1 MRNEEL
7 FLRFSNGTF
16 KIMQIA
22 DAQEF
27 PYVSPDTVRLIE
39 LAVEAEKPDLVIFTG
54 DQIYG
59 IHPKLWRK
67 NAEANVAGVLRKIL
81 SPVTEAGVPFAV
93 TFGNHDAECGVPN
106 ARQAEL
112 YASLPGYV
120 PGERMSDAVPGAFRL
135 LICGKNDKPLFDVF
149 CFDTRGSAAAG
160 GRGVTDEQ
168 LNWFEA
174 VRENER
180 DTGIA
185 PPALVFQHIPVPEY
199 YNVINKVKKGTPGAV
214 EAYGA
219 RKGSFYALPQKLTAA
234 GGFMKETPSAASEK
248 EFEILKKDGGVLALA
263 AGHDHNNSFVAAFEG
278 IDLIYTQGAGFH
290 VYGPHLK
297 RGVRVFTLDEK
308 EPAAY
313 TTYTRTW
320 ENLTKERP
328 KEFLLGYALSK
339 TPSSVSQAKTWA
351 KRAAPFAAAGA
362 AAAGALAVQ
371 IMKKR
376 KPE

>member
-1 MRNEEL
+1 MNHL
-7 FLRFSNGTF
+7 TF
-16 KIMQIA
+16 KNGRFKIIQIA

-27 PYVSPDTVRLIE
+27 PFVSPDTVRLIE

-59 IHPKLWRK
+59 IHPKLWGK
-67 NAEANVAGVLRKIL
+67 NAEARINTVFRKL
-81 SPVTEAGVPFAV
+81 LAPVTAAGVPFAV

-120 PGERMSDAVPGAFRL
+120 KGDRMSDDAPGAFRIP
-135 LICGKNDKPLFDVF
+135 ICGENNKHLFDVF
-149 CFDTRGSAAAG
+149 AFDTRGSAAAG
-160 GRGVTDEQ
+160 GRGVSDEQ
-168 LNWFEA
+168 LKWFKA
-174 VRENER
+174 VRAKER
-180 DTGIA
+180 ALRKEA

-214 EAYGA
+214 KTYGA
-219 RKGSFYALPQKLTAA
+219 HSGSFYALPQELTST

-297 RGVRVFTLDEK
+297 RGVRVFTLNEK
-308 EPAAY
+308 DPSAY

-351 KRAAPFAAAGA
+351 KRAVPFAAAGA